1 MRERADTF
9 QVGPVATKA
18 EVKQLIQDKMP
29 DVLSEARKTADGK
42 SITARATLTEYDTMT
57 MPDESVMAPAFIAH
71 VYIEH
76 NKDELSDTNLVQEN
90 EIITQQWKIGVY
102 DSPELPD
109 RFV

>member
-1 MRERADTF
+1 MRERLDTF

>member
-1 MRERADTF
+1 MRERLDTF
-9 QVGPVATKA
+9 QVGPVATKT

>member
-1 MRERADTF
+1 MRERTDTF

-76 NKDELSDTNLVQEN
+76 NKDELSDTDLVLEKQV
-90 EIITQQWKIGVY
+90 ITETWKIGVY

>member
-1 MRERADTF
+1 
-9 QVGPVATKA
+9 
-18 EVKQLIQDKMP
+18 
-29 DVLSEARKTADGK
+29 
-42 SITARATLTEYDTMT
+42 MT

>member
-1 MRERADTF
+1 
-9 QVGPVATKA
+9 VGPVATKA

-42 SITARATLTEYDTMT
+42 SITARAMLTEYDTMS
-57 MPDESVMAPAFIAH
+57 MPVEPVMAPAFNAD

-76 NKDELSDTNLVQEN
+76 KKEALSDTNLVQEKQV
-90 EIITQQWKIGVY
+90 ITETWKIGVY